1 MKKLFILSTISALMA
16 SGAYAVDITESGM
29 LNSPIAG
36 DLNFTTDGVVLTRV
50 SAAIVN
56 GNITVAENVTATI
69 DMQSNLELKGGV
81 ISGASKETSVFDF
94 QGYHLSTT
102 RSSTSPNPCANL
114 TIQNVTLKY
123 TGDYGSGNA
132 SNNWTSV
139 PSANGGILRAGVTT
153 IDNAN
158 VEMIEGKFG
167 IHRVDSSDTA
177 SVILK
182 NGSTL
187 TFAEKRTGDNLYAAS
202 IDFGS
207 TASGLT
213 ANQKMMQLTG
223 NSKLEVKNSLNFSG
237 LGIDATDSSV
247 VIKTGTNVGTVK
259 LNNSTLEVQS
269 SMTGTNGTTSAFV
282 ISSLSGKNT
291 ISGTGTM
298 RARAT
303 SGNIELGSA
312 EVNLVLSNAYVAFQD
327 NKVAGT
333 LRIGSD
339 GTKHDYQTQLYG
351 VVQFNSGRVI
361 VGSNAQ
367 IGSTSSRSDFNL
379 ASYTSSTTVS
389 DSIKSNIMA
398 GAKIYAG
405 KSRIMTG
412 TFDGY
417 ISTTTIQS
425 ANGWNHSLAFGA
437 FSTTNTGNNQK
448 ANITLG
454 ENAQVDVTPTASTYF
469 GLYGNVDVNAKKD
482 MLVSNANAPL
492 MIYKDSVITLNSTD
506 AFKVG
511 GATSQAESDFNFF
524 ADHTNIKLAV
534 NADNNIG
541 RFVYGSSLTEVALDI
556 ATGKLLTVGSVELA
570 SGADYGTVALILGDN
585 IERGMLRI
593 TDMDDILA
601 NYGSSYDLIFT
612 DTLGSDRV
620 LGENLF
626 LENVDGDYLVYTVA
640 VPEPAEWAMIIGA
653 LALGFVAY
661 RRRK

>member
-29 LNSPIAG
+29 LNSPIEG

-50 SAAIVN
+50 GAAIVN

-69 DMQSNLELKGGV
+69 DMQSNLELKGGI

-102 RSSTSPNPCANL
+102 RSGTWPNPCPNL

-123 TGDYGSGNA
+123 TGDYGSGNE
-132 SNNWTSV
+132 SNNWTPV
-139 PSANGGILRAGVTT
+139 PAANGGILRAGVTT

-158 VEMIEGKFG
+158 VEMIEGTLG

-202 IDFGS
+202 INFGN
-207 TASGLT
+207 TASSLT

-237 LGIDATDSSV
+237 LGIDATDSSI

-269 SMTGTNGTTSAFV
+269 SMTGTSGTTSAFV

-303 SGNIELGSA
+303 SGSIELNSA
-312 EVNLVLSNAYVAFQD
+312 EVNLILSNVIASFQD
-327 NKVAGT
+327 NKAGT

-351 VVQFNSGRVI
+351 VVQFNDGKVI
-361 VGSNAQ
+361 VGSNTQ
-367 IGSTSSRSDFNL
+367 IGSTSSRNDFNL
-379 ASYTSSTTVS
+379 ASYKSATTVP

-405 KSRIMTG
+405 KARIMTG
-412 TFDGY
+412 IFDGY
-417 ISTTTIQS
+417 ITATGVQA

-492 MIYKDSVITLNSTD
+492 MIYKNSVITLNSTD

-524 ADHTNIKLAV
+524 ADHTNITLKV

-541 RFVYGSSLTEVALDI
+541 RLVYGSSLTEAALDI
-556 ATGKLLTVGSVELA
+556 ATGKVLTVGSVELA
-570 SGADYGTVALILGDN
+570 SGADSGTIALVLGDN

-626 LENVDGDYLVYTVA
+626 LENIDGDYLVYTVA
-640 VPEPAEWAMIIGA
+640 VPEPAQWAMIIGA